1 MFLAIIIHLLEKP
14 DLKKLKKFKTKALSK
29 GDDDSKKCYP
39 FWLPKI
45 DDAKRCPSMCFN
57 IF

>member
-29 GDDDSKKCYP
+29 GDDVVKNAIRSDYQK
-39 FWLPKI
+39 
-45 DDAKRCPSMCFN
+45 
-57 IF
+57 